1 VAPHRRNEQEAP
13 VHDRPWLN
21 SYDPGVP
28 ATLEPYGEGT
38 ILDAV
43 RRHAHERPNAV
54 ALRFEGATTAYGPLV
69 RQAEAFAS
77 ALRRRG
83 VARGE
88 RLALILPNCPQ
99 FVVAELGAWSIGAAI
114 APLNPTYPEDELAA
128 LLERSGAGVA
138 VVLSPF
144 YETLK
149 RVQPR
154 TAVRRVLVARVRDA
168 LPFPRSALFRLF
180 REKRG
185 GHAVAVRAPDELMA
199 DVLAAHAG
207 EQLPPADL
215 HAGDPAVL
223 LPSGGTTGTPKC
235 VVGSHRGFA
244 AAGRQLAAW
253 LDAVLRD
260 GDILLLPLPL
270 FHVYGCVGVQALAF
284 VRGLALSLVANPR
297 DTKGLLATIRR
308 DRPAF
313 ITAVPTLL
321 TAIMSHP
328 DAAKMPEAF
337 RGIRLCFSGAAPL
350 LAETRRRFEELTGGV
365 VVEGYSL
372 TEAQMATIANP
383 ALGEKKLGSIGLPL
397 PDVDLRIVDTAAG
410 TPDVARGEAGELLL
424 SAPQL
429 MLGYWPEA
437 EETAEVLRPDADGR
451 RWLHTG
457 DVGFIDPDG
466 YVFLTDRKK
475 DLIKVSGYQVW
486 PREVEEVIIAH
497 PAVLEVGVTGIIS
510 DVKGEVPAAWVVLRP
525 GASPTPAEIRAFC
538 RERLAPYK
546 VPAKVT
552 FVKEL
557 PKSAIG
563 KVLRRKLREL
573 DASPPE
579 TPAES
584 TA

>member
-1 VAPHRRNEQEAP
+1 
-13 VHDRPWLN
+13 VHDRPWLK

-43 RRHAHERPNAV
+43 RRHARERPGAV
-54 ALRFEGATTAYGPLV
+54 ALRFEGATTAYGPLM
-69 RQAEAFAS
+69 RQAEAFAG
-77 ALRRRG
+77 ALRERG

-88 RLALILPNCPQ
+88 RIALILPNCPQ
-99 FVVAELGAWSIGAAI
+99 FVVAELGAWTIGAAI

-128 LLERSGAGVA
+128 LLARSEATVA

-168 LPFPRSALFRLF
+168 LPFPKSVLFRLL

-185 GHAVAVRAPDELMA
+185 GHRVAVRAPDELMA

-207 EQLPPADL
+207 AQPPPADL

-253 LDAVLRD
+253 LDSVLRD
-260 GDILLLPLPL
+260 GDTLLLPLPL
-270 FHVYGCVGVQALAF
+270 FHVYGCVGVQGLAF
-284 VRGLALSLVANPR
+284 ARGLGLSLVANPR

-328 DAAKMPEAF
+328 DAAKMGEAF

-397 PDVDLRIVDTAAG
+397 PDVDLRIVDTATG
-410 TPDVARGEAGELLL
+410 VRDVARGEAGELLL

-437 EETAEVLRPDADGR
+437 SETEEVLRADAAGR

-457 DVGFIDPDG
+457 DIGFVDEDG

-486 PREVEEVIIAH
+486 PREVEEVVIAH
-497 PAVLEVGVTGIIS
+497 PDVLEVGVAGIIS

-525 GASPTPAEIRAFC
+525 GASPTAAEIRAFC

-573 DASPPE
+573 DAAAEPSGSPG
-579 TPAES
+579 
-584 TA
+584 